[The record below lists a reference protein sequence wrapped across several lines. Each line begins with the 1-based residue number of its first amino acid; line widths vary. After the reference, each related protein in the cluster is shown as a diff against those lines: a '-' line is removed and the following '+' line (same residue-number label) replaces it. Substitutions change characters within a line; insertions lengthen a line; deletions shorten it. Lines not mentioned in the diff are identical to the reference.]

1 MVSTRKKKS
10 QNNRQLS
17 QFDET
22 SNDFVINNG
31 TAVITMQ
38 NEGVELQA
46 NGRRED
52 FGGIVDSASQNQFT
66 GGITDDRIRNAVDG
80 AVIVVENSLH
90 DAILT
95 AMNSVVIPRVD
106 MAARSVTCSSRNG
119 PYSLVQNLDRRDF
132 MANIE
137 NTPVK
142 SASSFS
148 CDFSTVV
155 SCYQTSLF
163 DIPFDPKPQ
172 IGQTALVLFAFE
184 VKQTSPQLVSVKN

>member
-1 MVSTRKKKS
+1 MDSTRKKKS
-10 QNNRQLS
+10 QNNRQLR
-17 QFDET
+17 QLDET
-22 SNDFVINNG
+22 LNDFVINNG
-31 TAVITMQ
+31 TAVITMR
-38 NEGVELQA
+38 NEVVELQA
-46 NGRRED
+46 IGRHED
-52 FGGIVDSASQNQFT
+52 FEGIVDSASPTQFT
-66 GGITDDRIRNAVDG
+66 GSITDDRNRNGVDG
-80 AVIVVENSLH
+80 AFVVENF

-119 PYSLVQNLDRRDF
+119 PYSLVQNLDGRDF

-137 NTPVK
+137 KTPLK

-163 DIPFDPKPQ
+163 DILFDPKPQ
-172 IGQTALVLFAFE
+172 IERTALVLFAFE